1 MSTDDRDGL
10 REVPGARGGEPG
22 DDAILRKG
30 VGESFNG
37 EAACRWRFSDDLL
50 ICQRQCNQIRGTEI
64 GSRRRFPVRT
74 GCVANRENQNY
85 THVQD
90 LVIQPSLTFV
100 AGLTGVQPIVV

>member
-64 GSRRRFPVRT
+64 GSRRRFPV
-74 GCVANRENQNY
+74 VW
-85 THVQD
+85 
-90 LVIQPSLTFV
+90 LTEKIKTI
-100 AGLTGVQPIVV
+100 LTSRISSYSHL